1 MSNKSNY
8 KLEKSKQIYLGHK
21 VEVMRS
27 EVLIIEILILW
38 FIYFLIFVFWNFIK
52 HNGIIPK

>member
-21 VEVMRS
+21 VKVMRS
-27 EVLIIEILILW
+27 EVLIIE
-38 FIYFLIFVFWNFIK
+38 FLNL
-52 HNGIIPK
+52 